1 MTQAHNATLTVSND
15 TITMMR
21 SELSAAL
28 YRGDESRTVSTINIA
43 DITGI
48 SATEPTALECGS
60 VVLHGTDMSV
70 TFPPGQ
76 ASTKALQ
83 AFVTDIRDAQQGNA
97 PAEGA
102 VAGLN
107 FLAIAIESTG
117 NVEKNTEEKTKDN
130 TNAKGTAQANANGT
144 AEDNANGTASS
155 NNALRVHTVEY
166 TDGQANTEK
175 TWNLEEFAHHVQN
188 SPELADGSTPIVAH
202 NGFYQAAQL
211 HRTLAATHATFTY
224 ACTLA
229 LARNA
234 STHATIKVRD
244 HELDTIAQALDVATN
259 KPASTESAAAAAYAT
274 GEILVALALREHHRG
289 SVAELYAANNFALG
303 KVHGDTHLPVLRT
316 DLSELAGGE
325 AQSTGSNAQAGQS
338 GQQASTSEKVG
349 KSAAKSGGGQP
360 APWQAVATPDTVP
373 EANHN
378 ADADHPL
385 FGEHVTLTG
394 EFEPYDKGRLWS
406 DIAERGAQ
414 IGKNVTKKTT
424 ILVVGEWA
432 KKTSKEKRAEELNEK
447 GQRIA
452 IWPAS
457 KLLHVL
463 GLDEEPP
470 F

>member
-1 MTQAHNATLTVSND
+1 MTQAHNATLTVAND

-28 YRGDESRTVSTINIA
+28 YRGDESRTASTINIA

-117 NVEKNTEEKTKDN
+117 NVEKNTEENTKDN
-130 TNAKGTAQANANGT
+130 TNAEGTAQA
-144 AEDNANGTASS
+144 NANGTASS

-175 TWNLEEFAHHVQN
+175 TWSLEEFAHHVQN
-188 SPELADGSTPIVAH
+188 SPGLADGSTPIVAH

-211 HRTLAATHATFTY
+211 HRALAATHATFTY

-289 SVAELYAANNFALG
+289 SIAELYAANNFALG

-316 DLSELAGGE
+316 DLSELAGGG
-325 AQSTGSNAQAGQS
+325 AQSTGSNAQAGHS
-338 GQQASTSEKVG
+338 SQQASTSEKAA
-349 KSAAKSGGGQP
+349 KSTTKSGGGQP

-378 ADADHPL
+378 ADSDHPL

-447 GQRIA
+447 GQGIA

>member
-28 YRGDESRTVSTINIA
+28 YRGDESRTVSTIDIA

-48 SATEPTALECGS
+48 SATEPTTLECGF
-60 VVLHGTDMSV
+60 VVLHGIDMSV

-83 AFVTDIRDAQQGNA
+83 AFITDIRDAQQGNA

-107 FLAIAIESTG
+107 FVAIAIESTG
-117 NVEKNTEEKTKDN
+117 NVEKNTEENTKDN
-130 TNAKGTAQANANGT
+130 TNAEGTAQANA
-144 AEDNANGTASS
+144 DGTASY
-155 NNALRVHTVEY
+155 NNVLRVHTVEY

-175 TWNLEEFAHHVQN
+175 TWSLEEFAHHVQN

-211 HRTLAATHATFTY
+211 HRALAATHATFTY

-316 DLSELAGGE
+316 DLSELAGGG

-338 GQQASTSEKVG
+338 DQQASTSDKVG
-349 KSAAKSGGGQP
+349 KSASKSGGGQP

-378 ADADHPL
+378 ADSDHPL

-424 ILVVGEWA
+424 VLVVGEWA

-447 GQRIA
+447 GQGIA

>member
-28 YRGDESRTVSTINIA
+28 YRGDESRTVSTIDIA
-43 DITGI
+43 NITGI
-48 SATEPTALECGS
+48 SATEPTTLECGF

-83 AFVTDIRDAQQGNA
+83 AFITDIRDAQQGNA

-117 NVEKNTEEKTKDN
+117 NVEKNSEENIKDN
-130 TNAKGTAQANANGT
+130 TNAEGTAQANT
-144 AEDNANGTASS
+144 DGTASY
-155 NNALRVHTVEY
+155 NNVLRVHTVEY

-175 TWNLEEFAHHVQN
+175 TWSLEEFAHHVQN
-188 SPELADGSTPIVAH
+188 SPALVDGSTPIVAH

-211 HRTLAATHATFTY
+211 HRALAATHVTFTY

-244 HELDTIAQALDVATN
+244 HELDTIAQALEVATD
-259 KPASTESAAAAAYAT
+259 KPASTESAAAAAYVT
-274 GEILVALALREHHRG
+274 GEILVELALREHHRG

-316 DLSELAGGE
+316 DLSELAGGG

-349 KSAAKSGGGQP
+349 KSAAKSGGDQP

-378 ADADHPL
+378 ADSDHPL

-447 GQRIA
+447 GQGIA

>member
-28 YRGDESRTVSTINIA
+28 YRGDESRTVSTIDIA

-48 SATEPTALECGS
+48 SATEPTTLECGF
-60 VVLHGTDMSV
+60 VVLHGIDMSV

-83 AFVTDIRDAQQGNA
+83 AFITDIRDAQQGNA

-117 NVEKNTEEKTKDN
+117 NVEKNSEENIKDN
-130 TNAKGTAQANANGT
+130 TNAEGTAQANT
-144 AEDNANGTASS
+144 DGTASY
-155 NNALRVHTVEY
+155 NNVLRVHTVEY

-175 TWNLEEFAHHVQN
+175 TWTLEEFAHHVQN

-211 HRTLAATHATFTY
+211 HRALAATHATFTY

-244 HELDTIAQALDVATN
+244 HELDTIAQAVDVATN
-259 KPASTESAAAAAYAT
+259 KPASTESAAAAAHAT

-316 DLSELAGGE
+316 DLSELAGGG

-373 EANHN
+373 EANQN
-378 ADADHPL
+378 ADSDHPL

-447 GQRIA
+447 GQGIA

>member
-28 YRGDESRTVSTINIA
+28 YRGDESRTVSTVDIA

-48 SATEPTALECGS
+48 SATEPTTLECGF

-83 AFVTDIRDAQQGNA
+83 AFITDIREAQQGNA

-117 NVEKNTEEKTKDN
+117 NVEKNTEKNTKDN
-130 TNAKGTAQANANGT
+130 TNAEGTVQANT
-144 AEDNANGTASS
+144 DGTASY
-155 NNALRVHTVEY
+155 NNVLRVHTVEY

-175 TWNLEEFAHHVQN
+175 TWSLEEFAHHVQN

-211 HRTLAATHATFTY
+211 HRALAATHATFTY

-259 KPASTESAAAAAYAT
+259 KPASTENTAAAAYAT

-316 DLSELAGGE
+316 DLSELAGGG

-338 GQQASTSEKVG
+338 DQQASTSEKIG

-378 ADADHPL
+378 ADSDHPL

-394 EFEPYDKGRLWS
+394 EFEPYDKGRLWA

-447 GQRIA
+447 GQGIA

>member
-15 TITMMR
+15 TITMIR

-28 YRGDESRTVSTINIA
+28 YRGDESRTVATINIA

-83 AFVTDIRDAQQGNA
+83 AFITDIRDAQQGKA

-107 FLAIAIESTG
+107 FLAVAIESTG
-117 NVEKNTEEKTKDN
+117 NVEKNAEENTKDN
-130 TNAKGTAQANANGT
+130 TNAEGTAQA
-144 AEDNANGTASS
+144 NANGTASS

-175 TWNLEEFAHHVQN
+175 TWSLEEFAHHVQN

-211 HRTLAATHATFTY
+211 HRALAATHATFTY

-234 STHATIKVRD
+234 STHATITVRD

-289 SVAELYAANNFALG
+289 SVAELYATNKFALG

-316 DLSELAGGE
+316 DLSELAGGG
-325 AQSTGSNAQAGQS
+325 AQSTGSNAQAGHS
-338 GQQASTSEKVG
+338 SQQASTSEKAA
-349 KSAAKSGGGQP
+349 KSTMKSGGGQP

-378 ADADHPL
+378 ADSDHPL

-447 GQRIA
+447 GQGIA

>member
-28 YRGDESRTVSTINIA
+28 YRGDESRMVSTINIA
-43 DITGI
+43 DIAGI
-48 SATEPTALECGS
+48 SVTEPTALECGS

-83 AFVTDIRDAQQGNA
+83 AFLTDIRDAQQGNA

-117 NVEKNTEEKTKDN
+117 NVEKNTEENTKDN
-130 TNAKGTAQANANGT
+130 TNAEGTAQANAG
-144 AEDNANGTASS
+144 GTASS

-175 TWNLEEFAHHVQN
+175 TWSLEEFAHHVQN
-188 SPELADGSTPIVAH
+188 SPEVADGSTPIVAH

-211 HRTLAATHATFTY
+211 HRALVATHATFTY

-316 DLSELAGGE
+316 DLSELAGGG
-325 AQSTGSNAQAGQS
+325 AQSTGSNAQTGQS

-378 ADADHPL
+378 ADSDHPL

>member
-28 YRGDESRTVSTINIA
+28 YRGDESRTVSTIDIA

-48 SATEPTALECGS
+48 SATEPTTLECGF
-60 VVLHGTDMSV
+60 VVLHGIDMSV

-83 AFVTDIRDAQQGNA
+83 AFITDIRDAQQGNA

-107 FLAIAIESTG
+107 FVAIAIESTG
-117 NVEKNTEEKTKDN
+117 NVEKNTEENTKDN
-130 TNAKGTAQANANGT
+130 ANAEGTAQANA
-144 AEDNANGTASS
+144 DGTASY
-155 NNALRVHTVEY
+155 NNVLRVHTVEY

-175 TWNLEEFAHHVQN
+175 TWSLEEFAHHVQN

-211 HRTLAATHATFTY
+211 HRALAATHATFTY

-259 KPASTESAAAAAYAT
+259 KPAATESAAAASYAT

-289 SVAELYAANNFALG
+289 SVAELYAANNLALG

-316 DLSELAGGE
+316 DLSELAGGG

-378 ADADHPL
+378 ADSDHPL

-394 EFEPYDKGRLWS
+394 EFEPYDKGRLWA

-447 GQRIA
+447 GQGIA

>member
-28 YRGDESRTVSTINIA
+28 YRGDESRTVSTIDIA

-48 SATEPTALECGS
+48 SATEPTTLECGF
-60 VVLHGTDMSV
+60 VVLHGIDMSV

-83 AFVTDIRDAQQGNA
+83 AFIADIRDAQQGNA

-117 NVEKNTEEKTKDN
+117 NVEKNSEENTKDN
-130 TNAKGTAQANANGT
+130 TNAEGTAQANT
-144 AEDNANGTASS
+144 DGTASY
-155 NNALRVHTVEY
+155 NNVLRVHTVEY

-175 TWNLEEFAHHVQN
+175 TWTLEEFAHHVQN

-211 HRTLAATHATFTY
+211 HRALAATHATFTY

-316 DLSELAGGE
+316 DLSELAGGG

-338 GQQASTSEKVG
+338 DQQASTSERVG

-378 ADADHPL
+378 ADSDHPL

-394 EFEPYDKGRLWS
+394 EFEPYDKGRLWA
-406 DIAERGAQ
+406 DVAERGAQ

-447 GQRIA
+447 GQGIA

>member
-28 YRGDESRTVSTINIA
+28 YRGDESRTVSTIDIA

-48 SATEPTALECGS
+48 SATEPTALECGF

-83 AFVTDIRDAQQGNA
+83 AFLTDIRDAQQGNA

-117 NVEKNTEEKTKDN
+117 NIEKNTEENTKDN
-130 TNAKGTAQANANGT
+130 TNAEGTAQANA
-144 AEDNANGTASS
+144 DGTASY
-155 NNALRVHTVEY
+155 NNVLRVHTVEY

-175 TWNLEEFAHHVQN
+175 TWSLEEFAHHVQN

-211 HRTLAATHATFTY
+211 HRALAATHATFTY

-259 KPASTESAAAAAYAT
+259 KPASTESAVAAAYAT

-316 DLSELAGGE
+316 DLSELAGGG

-338 GQQASTSEKVG
+338 GQQASTSERVG

-378 ADADHPL
+378 ADSDHPL

-447 GQRIA
+447 GQGIA

>member
-28 YRGDESRTVSTINIA
+28 YRGDESRTVSTIDIA

-48 SATEPTALECGS
+48 SATEPTTLECGF
-60 VVLHGTDMSV
+60 VVLHGIDMSV

-83 AFVTDIRDAQQGNA
+83 AFITDIRDAQQGNA

-117 NVEKNTEEKTKDN
+117 NVEKNSEENTKDN
-130 TNAKGTAQANANGT
+130 TNAEGTAQANT
-144 AEDNANGTASS
+144 DGTASY
-155 NNALRVHTVEY
+155 NNVLRVHTVEY

-211 HRTLAATHATFTY
+211 HRALAATHATFTY

-303 KVHGDTHLPVLRT
+303 KVHGNTHLPVLRT
-316 DLSELAGGE
+316 DLSELAGGG

-373 EANHN
+373 EANQN
-378 ADADHPL
+378 ADSDHPL

-394 EFEPYDKGRLWS
+394 EFEPYDKGRLWA

-447 GQRIA
+447 GQGIA

>member
-28 YRGDESRTVSTINIA
+28 YRGDESRTVSTIDIA

-48 SATEPTALECGS
+48 SATEPTTLECGF

-83 AFVTDIRDAQQGNA
+83 AFLTDIRDAQQGNA

-117 NVEKNTEEKTKDN
+117 NVEKNSEENTKDN
-130 TNAKGTAQANANGT
+130 TNAESTAQANT
-144 AEDNANGTASS
+144 DGTASY
-155 NNALRVHTVEY
+155 NNVLRVHTVEY

-211 HRTLAATHATFTY
+211 HRALAATHATFTY

-316 DLSELAGGE
+316 DLSELAGGG

-373 EANHN
+373 EANHK
-378 ADADHPL
+378 ADSDHPL

-406 DIAERGAQ
+406 NIAERGAQ

-447 GQRIA
+447 GQGIA

>member
-28 YRGDESRTVSTINIA
+28 YRGDESRTVSTIDIA

-48 SATEPTALECGS
+48 SATEPTTLECGF
-60 VVLHGTDMSV
+60 VVLHGIDMSV

-83 AFVTDIRDAQQGNA
+83 AFITDIRDAQQGNA

-107 FLAIAIESTG
+107 FVAIAIESTG
-117 NVEKNTEEKTKDN
+117 NVEKNTEENTKDN
-130 TNAKGTAQANANGT
+130 ANAEGTAQANA
-144 AEDNANGTASS
+144 DGTASY
-155 NNALRVHTVEY
+155 NNVLRVHTVEY

-175 TWNLEEFAHHVQN
+175 TWSLEEFAHHVQN

-211 HRTLAATHATFTY
+211 HRALAATHATFTY

-316 DLSELAGGE
+316 DLSELAGGG

-378 ADADHPL
+378 ADSDHPL

-447 GQRIA
+447 GQGIA

>member
-1 MTQAHNATLTVSND
+1 MTQAHNATLTVAND

-70 TFPPGQ
+70 AFPPGQ

-83 AFVTDIRDAQQGNA
+83 AFLTDIRDAQQGNA

-117 NVEKNTEEKTKDN
+117 NIEKNTEENTKDN
-130 TNAKGTAQANANGT
+130 TNAEGTAQANT
-144 AEDNANGTASS
+144 DGTASY

-175 TWNLEEFAHHVQN
+175 TWSLEEFAHHVQN

-211 HRTLAATHATFTY
+211 HRALTATHATFTY

-316 DLSELAGGE
+316 DLSELAGGG
-325 AQSTGSNAQAGQS
+325 AQSTGINAQAGQS
-338 GQQASTSEKVG
+338 GQQASTSEKAG
-349 KSAAKSGGGQP
+349 KSTTKSGGGQP

-378 ADADHPL
+378 ADSDHPL

-447 GQRIA
+447 GQGIA

-463 GLDEEPP
+463 GLDQEPP

>member
-28 YRGDESRTVSTINIA
+28 YRGDESRTVSTIDIA

-48 SATEPTALECGS
+48 SATEPTTLECGF
-60 VVLHGTDMSV
+60 VVLHGIDMSV

-83 AFVTDIRDAQQGNA
+83 AFITDIRDAQQGNA

-107 FLAIAIESTG
+107 FLAIAIEPTG
-117 NVEKNTEEKTKDN
+117 NVEKNTEENTKDN
-130 TNAKGTAQANANGT
+130 TNAEGTAQANT
-144 AEDNANGTASS
+144 DGTASY
-155 NNALRVHTVEY
+155 NNVLRLHTVEY

-211 HRTLAATHATFTY
+211 HRALAATHATFTY

-244 HELDTIAQALDVATN
+244 HELDTIAQAVDVATN
-259 KPASTESAAAAAYAT
+259 KPASTESAAAAAHAT

-316 DLSELAGGE
+316 DLSELAGGG

-378 ADADHPL
+378 ADSDHPL

-447 GQRIA
+447 GQGIA

>member
-28 YRGDESRTVSTINIA
+28 YRGDESRTVSTIDIA

-48 SATEPTALECGS
+48 SATEPTTLECGF
-60 VVLHGTDMSV
+60 VVLHGIDMSV

-83 AFVTDIRDAQQGNA
+83 AFITDIRDAQQGNA

-117 NVEKNTEEKTKDN
+117 NVEKNSEENTKDN
-130 TNAKGTAQANANGT
+130 TNAEGTAQANT
-144 AEDNANGTASS
+144 DGTASY
-155 NNALRVHTVEY
+155 NNVLRVHTVEY

-211 HRTLAATHATFTY
+211 HRALAATHATFTY

-303 KVHGDTHLPVLRT
+303 KVHGNTHLPVLRT
-316 DLSELAGGE
+316 DLSELAGGG

-338 GQQASTSEKVG
+338 DQQASTSEKVG

-373 EANHN
+373 EANQN
-378 ADADHPL
+378 ADSDHPL

-394 EFEPYDKGRLWS
+394 EFEPYDKGRLWA

-447 GQRIA
+447 GQGIA

>member
-28 YRGDESRTVSTINIA
+28 YRGDESRTVSTIDIA

-48 SATEPTALECGS
+48 SATEPTTLECGF
-60 VVLHGTDMSV
+60 VVLHGIDMSV

-83 AFVTDIRDAQQGNA
+83 AFITDIRDAQQGNA

-117 NVEKNTEEKTKDN
+117 NVEKNSEENIKDN
-130 TNAKGTAQANANGT
+130 TNAEGTAQANT
-144 AEDNANGTASS
+144 DGTASY
-155 NNALRVHTVEY
+155 NNVLRVHTVEY

-175 TWNLEEFAHHVQN
+175 TWTLEEFAHHVQN

-211 HRTLAATHATFTY
+211 HRALAATHATFTY

-316 DLSELAGGE
+316 DLSELAGGG

-338 GQQASTSEKVG
+338 DQQASTSERVG

-378 ADADHPL
+378 ADSDHPL

-394 EFEPYDKGRLWS
+394 EFEPYDKGRLWA
-406 DIAERGAQ
+406 DVAERGAQ

-447 GQRIA
+447 GQGIA

>member
-28 YRGDESRTVSTINIA
+28 YRGDESRTVSTIDIA

-48 SATEPTALECGS
+48 SATEPTTLECGF
-60 VVLHGTDMSV
+60 VVLHGIDMSV

-83 AFVTDIRDAQQGNA
+83 AFITDIRDAQQGNA

-117 NVEKNTEEKTKDN
+117 NVEKNSEENTKDN
-130 TNAKGTAQANANGT
+130 TNAEGTAQANT
-144 AEDNANGTASS
+144 DGTASY
-155 NNALRVHTVEY
+155 NNVLRVHTVEY

-175 TWNLEEFAHHVQN
+175 TWTLEEFAHHVQN

-211 HRTLAATHATFTY
+211 HRALAATHATFTY

-303 KVHGDTHLPVLRT
+303 KVHGDIHLPVLRT
-316 DLSELAGGE
+316 DLSELAGGG

-338 GQQASTSEKVG
+338 DQQASTSEKVG

-378 ADADHPL
+378 ADSDHPL

-447 GQRIA
+447 GQGIA

>member
-28 YRGDESRTVSTINIA
+28 YRGDESRTVSTIDIA

-48 SATEPTALECGS
+48 SATEPTALECGF

-83 AFVTDIRDAQQGNA
+83 AFLTDIRDAQQGNA

-117 NVEKNTEEKTKDN
+117 NVEKNTEKN
-130 TNAKGTAQANANGT
+130 TNAEGTAQANANGT
-144 AEDNANGTASS
+144 AEDDANGTASY

-211 HRTLAATHATFTY
+211 HRALAATHATFTY

-259 KPASTESAAAAAYAT
+259 KPASTESAVAAAYAT

-316 DLSELAGGE
+316 DLSELAGGG

-338 GQQASTSEKVG
+338 GQQASTSERVG

-378 ADADHPL
+378 ADSDHPL

-447 GQRIA
+447 GQGIA

>member
-28 YRGDESRTVSTINIA
+28 YRGDESRTVSTIDIA

-48 SATEPTALECGS
+48 SATEPTTLECGF
-60 VVLHGTDMSV
+60 VVLHGIDMSV

-83 AFVTDIRDAQQGNA
+83 AFITDIRDAQQGNA

-117 NVEKNTEEKTKDN
+117 NVEKNSEENTKDN
-130 TNAKGTAQANANGT
+130 TNAEGTAQANT
-144 AEDNANGTASS
+144 DGTASY
-155 NNALRVHTVEY
+155 NNVLRVHTVEY

-175 TWNLEEFAHHVQN
+175 TWSLEEFAHHVQN

-211 HRTLAATHATFTY
+211 HRALTATHATFTY

-234 STHATIKVRD
+234 STHATITVRD

-316 DLSELAGGE
+316 DLSELAGGG
-325 AQSTGSNAQAGQS
+325 AQSTGSNAQAGRS
-338 GQQASTSEKVG
+338 SQQASTSEKVG

-378 ADADHPL
+378 ADSDHPL

-394 EFEPYDKGRLWS
+394 EFDPYDKGRLWA

-447 GQRIA
+447 GQGIA

>member
-28 YRGDESRTVSTINIA
+28 YRGDKSRTVSTINIA

-83 AFVTDIRDAQQGNA
+83 AFLTDIRDAQQGNA

-107 FLAIAIESTG
+107 FLAISIESTG
-117 NVEKNTEEKTKDN
+117 NVEKNTEENTKDN
-130 TNAKGTAQANANGT
+130 SNAEGTAQANT
-144 AEDNANGTASS
+144 DGTASY

-175 TWNLEEFAHHVQN
+175 TWSLEEFAHHVQN

-211 HRTLAATHATFTY
+211 HRALTATHATFTY

-234 STHATIKVRD
+234 STHATITVRD

-316 DLSELAGGE
+316 DLSELAGGG
-325 AQSTGSNAQAGQS
+325 AQSTGINAQAGQS

-378 ADADHPL
+378 ADSDHPL

-447 GQRIA
+447 GKRIA

-463 GLDEEPP
+463 GLDQEPP

>member
-83 AFVTDIRDAQQGNA
+83 AFLTDIRDAQQGNA

-117 NVEKNTEEKTKDN
+117 NVEKNTEEKTKGN
-130 TNAKGTAQANANGT
+130 TNAEGTAQA
-144 AEDNANGTASS
+144 NANGTASS

-175 TWNLEEFAHHVQN
+175 TCSLEEFAHHVQN

-211 HRTLAATHATFTY
+211 HRALAATHATFTY

-234 STHATIKVRD
+234 STHATITVRD

-259 KPASTESAAAAAYAT
+259 KPASTESAGAAAYAT

-289 SVAELYAANNFALG
+289 SVAELYATNNFALG

-316 DLSELAGGE
+316 DLSELAGGG
-325 AQSTGSNAQAGQS
+325 AQSTGSNAQAGHS
-338 GQQASTSEKVG
+338 SQQASTSERAG
-349 KSAAKSGGGQP
+349 KSTTKSGGGQP

-378 ADADHPL
+378 ADSDHPL

-447 GQRIA
+447 GQGIA

>member
-28 YRGDESRTVSTINIA
+28 YRGDESRTVSTIDIA

-48 SATEPTALECGS
+48 SATEPTTLECGF
-60 VVLHGTDMSV
+60 VVLHGIDMSV

-83 AFVTDIRDAQQGNA
+83 AFLTDIRDAQQGNA

-102 VAGLN
+102 IAGLN

-117 NVEKNTEEKTKDN
+117 NIEKNTEENTKDN
-130 TNAKGTAQANANGT
+130 TNAEGTAQANA
-144 AEDNANGTASS
+144 DGTASY
-155 NNALRVHTVEY
+155 NNVLRVHTVEY

-175 TWNLEEFAHHVQN
+175 TWSLEEFAHHVQN

-211 HRTLAATHATFTY
+211 HRALAATHATFTY

-259 KPASTESAAAAAYAT
+259 KPASTENTAAAAYAT

-316 DLSELAGGE
+316 DLSELAGGG

-378 ADADHPL
+378 ADSDHPL

-394 EFEPYDKGRLWS
+394 EFEPYDKGRLWA

-447 GQRIA
+447 GQGIA

>member
-28 YRGDESRTVSTINIA
+28 YRGDESRTVSTIDIA

-48 SATEPTALECGS
+48 SATEPTTLECGF
-60 VVLHGTDMSV
+60 VVLHGIDMSV

-83 AFVTDIRDAQQGNA
+83 AFITDIRDAQQGNA

-117 NVEKNTEEKTKDN
+117 NVEKNTEENIKDN
-130 TNAKGTAQANANGT
+130 TNAEGTAQANT
-144 AEDNANGTASS
+144 DGTASY
-155 NNALRVHTVEY
+155 NNVLRVHTVEY

-188 SPELADGSTPIVAH
+188 SPELADGSTPIIAH

-211 HRTLAATHATFTY
+211 HRALAATHATFTY

-316 DLSELAGGE
+316 DLSELAGGG

-349 KSAAKSGGGQP
+349 KSAAKSGGDQP

-373 EANHN
+373 EANQN
-378 ADADHPL
+378 ADSDHPL

-447 GQRIA
+447 GQGIA

>member
-28 YRGDESRTVSTINIA
+28 YRGDESRTASTINIA

-83 AFVTDIRDAQQGNA
+83 AFLTDIRDAQQGNA

-117 NVEKNTEEKTKDN
+117 NVEKNTEENTKDN
-130 TNAKGTAQANANGT
+130 TNAEGTAQANAGGT
-144 AEDNANGTASS
+144 AEDDANGTASY

-175 TWNLEEFAHHVQN
+175 TWSLEEFAHHVQN
-188 SPELADGSTPIVAH
+188 SPGLADGSTPIVAH

-211 HRTLAATHATFTY
+211 HRALTATHATFTY

-234 STHATIKVRD
+234 STHATITVSD

-316 DLSELAGGE
+316 DLSELAGGG
-325 AQSTGSNAQAGQS
+325 AQSTGSNAQAGHS
-338 GQQASTSEKVG
+338 SQQASTSEKAG
-349 KSAAKSGGGQP
+349 KSSAKSGGGQP

-378 ADADHPL
+378 ADSDHPL

-424 ILVVGEWA
+424 VLVVGEWA

-447 GQRIA
+447 GQGIA

>member
-28 YRGDESRTVSTINIA
+28 YRGDESRTVSTVDIA

-48 SATEPTALECGS
+48 SATEPTTLECGF

-83 AFVTDIRDAQQGNA
+83 AFITDIREAQQGNA

-117 NVEKNTEEKTKDN
+117 NVEKNTEKNTKDN
-130 TNAKGTAQANANGT
+130 TNTEGTVQANT
-144 AEDNANGTASS
+144 DGTASY
-155 NNALRVHTVEY
+155 NNVLRVHTVEY

-175 TWNLEEFAHHVQN
+175 TWSLEEFAHHVQN

-211 HRTLAATHATFTY
+211 HRALAATHATFTY

-259 KPASTESAAAAAYAT
+259 KPASTENTAAAAYAT

-316 DLSELAGGE
+316 DLSELAGGG

-338 GQQASTSEKVG
+338 DQQASTSEKIG

-378 ADADHPL
+378 ADSDHPL

-394 EFEPYDKGRLWS
+394 EFEPYDKGRLWA

-447 GQRIA
+447 GQGIA

>member
-28 YRGDESRTVSTINIA
+28 YRGDESRTVSTIDIA

-48 SATEPTALECGS
+48 SATEPTTLECGF
-60 VVLHGTDMSV
+60 VVLHGIDMSV

-83 AFVTDIRDAQQGNA
+83 AFITDIRDAQQGNA

-107 FLAIAIESTG
+107 FVAIAIESTG
-117 NVEKNTEEKTKDN
+117 NVEKNTEENTKDN
-130 TNAKGTAQANANGT
+130 TNAEGTAQANA
-144 AEDNANGTASS
+144 DGTASY
-155 NNALRVHTVEY
+155 NNVLRVHTVEY

-175 TWNLEEFAHHVQN
+175 TWTLEEFAHHVQN

-211 HRTLAATHATFTY
+211 HRALAATHATFTY

-316 DLSELAGGE
+316 DLSELAGGG

-338 GQQASTSEKVG
+338 DQQASTSDKVG
-349 KSAAKSGGGQP
+349 KSASKSGGGQP

-378 ADADHPL
+378 ADSDHPL

-424 ILVVGEWA
+424 VLVVGEWA

-447 GQRIA
+447 GQGIA

>member
-83 AFVTDIRDAQQGNA
+83 AFITDIRDAQQGKA

-117 NVEKNTEEKTKDN
+117 NVEKNTEDN
-130 TNAKGTAQANANGT
+130 TDGEGK
-144 AEDNANGTASS
+144 AEVNTNGTASY
-155 NNALRVHTVEY
+155 NNVLRIHTVEY

-175 TWNLEEFAHHVQN
+175 TWSIEEFAHHLQN
-188 SPELADGSTPIVAH
+188 SPALVDGSTPIVAH

-211 HRTLAATHATFTY
+211 HRALAATHATFTY

-244 HELDTIAQALDVATN
+244 HELDTIAQALEVATD
-259 KPASTESAAAAAYAT
+259 KPASTESAAAAAYVT
-274 GEILVALALREHHRG
+274 GEILVELALREHHRG
-289 SVAELYAANNFALG
+289 SVAELYAASNFALG
-303 KVHGDTHLPVLRT
+303 KVHGDTHIPVLRT
-316 DLSELAGGE
+316 DLSELAGGG

-338 GQQASTSEKVG
+338 SQQASTSEKAG
-349 KSAAKSGGGQP
+349 KSSAKSGSGQP

-378 ADADHPL
+378 ADSDHPL

-432 KKTSKEKRAEELNEK
+432 KKTSKEKRAEELNDK
-447 GQRIA
+447 GQGIA

>member
-1 MTQAHNATLTVSND
+1 MTQAHNATLTVAND

-28 YRGDESRTVSTINIA
+28 YRGDESCTVSTINIA

-83 AFVTDIRDAQQGNA
+83 AFLTDIRDAQQGNA

-107 FLAIAIESTG
+107 FLAVAIESTG
-117 NVEKNTEEKTKDN
+117 NVEKNAEENTKDN
-130 TNAKGTAQANANGT
+130 TNAEGTAQA
-144 AEDNANGTASS
+144 NANGTASS

-175 TWNLEEFAHHVQN
+175 TWSLEEFAHHVQN

-211 HRTLAATHATFTY
+211 HRALAATHATFTY

-234 STHATIKVRD
+234 STHATITVRD

-289 SVAELYAANNFALG
+289 SVAELYATNKFALG

-316 DLSELAGGE
+316 DLSELAGGG
-325 AQSTGSNAQAGQS
+325 AQSTGSNAQAGHS
-338 GQQASTSEKVG
+338 SQQASTSEKAA
-349 KSAAKSGGGQP
+349 KSTMKSGGGQP

-378 ADADHPL
+378 ADSDHPL

-447 GQRIA
+447 GQGIA

>member
-28 YRGDESRTVSTINIA
+28 YRGDESRTVSTIDIA

-48 SATEPTALECGS
+48 SATEPTTLECGF
-60 VVLHGTDMSV
+60 VVLHGIDMSV

-83 AFVTDIRDAQQGNA
+83 AFLTDIRDAQQGNA

-102 VAGLN
+102 IAGLN

-117 NVEKNTEEKTKDN
+117 NIEKNTEENTKDN
-130 TNAKGTAQANANGT
+130 TNAEGTAQANA
-144 AEDNANGTASS
+144 DGTASY
-155 NNALRVHTVEY
+155 NNVLRVHTVEY

-175 TWNLEEFAHHVQN
+175 TWSLEEFAHHVQN

-211 HRTLAATHATFTY
+211 HRALAATHATFTY

-259 KPASTESAAAAAYAT
+259 KPASTENTAAAAYAT

-316 DLSELAGGE
+316 DLSELAGGG

-378 ADADHPL
+378 ADSDHPL

-447 GQRIA
+447 GQGIA

>member
-1 MTQAHNATLTVSND
+1 MTQAHNATLTVSTD

-28 YRGDESRTVSTINIA
+28 YRGDESRTVSTIDIA

-48 SATEPTALECGS
+48 SATEPTTLECGF
-60 VVLHGTDMSV
+60 VVLHGIDMSV

-83 AFVTDIRDAQQGNA
+83 AFLTDIRDAQQGNA

-107 FLAIAIESTG
+107 FVAIAIEPTG
-117 NVEKNTEEKTKDN
+117 NVEKNTEKNTNDN
-130 TNAKGTAQANANGT
+130 TNAEGTAQANT
-144 AEDNANGTASS
+144 DGTASY
-155 NNALRVHTVEY
+155 NNVLRVHTVEY
-166 TDGQANTEK
+166 IDGQANTEK
-175 TWNLEEFAHHVQN
+175 TWSLEEFAHHVQN

-211 HRTLAATHATFTY
+211 HRALAATHATFTY

-316 DLSELAGGE
+316 DLSELAGGG

-373 EANHN
+373 EANQN
-378 ADADHPL
+378 ADSDHPL

-447 GQRIA
+447 GQGIT

>member
-28 YRGDESRTVSTINIA
+28 YRGDESRTVSTIDIA

-48 SATEPTALECGS
+48 SATEPTTLECGF
-60 VVLHGTDMSV
+60 VVLHGIDMSV

-83 AFVTDIRDAQQGNA
+83 AFITDIRDAQQGNA

-107 FLAIAIESTG
+107 FLAIAIEPTG
-117 NVEKNTEEKTKDN
+117 NVEKNTEENTKDN
-130 TNAKGTAQANANGT
+130 TNAEGTAQANT
-144 AEDNANGTASS
+144 DGTASY
-155 NNALRVHTVEY
+155 NNVLRLHTVEY

-211 HRTLAATHATFTY
+211 HRALAATHATFTY

-244 HELDTIAQALDVATN
+244 HELDTIAQAVDVATN
-259 KPASTESAAAAAYAT
+259 KPASTESAAAAAHAT

-316 DLSELAGGE
+316 DLSELAGGG

-373 EANHN
+373 EANQN
-378 ADADHPL
+378 ADSDHPL

-447 GQRIA
+447 GQGIA

>member
-28 YRGDESRTVSTINIA
+28 YRGDESRTVSTIDIA

-48 SATEPTALECGS
+48 SATEPTTLECGF

-83 AFVTDIRDAQQGNA
+83 AFITDIRDAQQGNA

-107 FLAIAIESTG
+107 FVAIAIESTG
-117 NVEKNTEEKTKDN
+117 NVEKNTEENTKDN
-130 TNAKGTAQANANGT
+130 ANAEGTAQANA
-144 AEDNANGTASS
+144 DGTASY
-155 NNALRVHTVEY
+155 NNVLRVHTVEY

-175 TWNLEEFAHHVQN
+175 TWSLEEFAHHVQN

-211 HRTLAATHATFTY
+211 HRALAATHATFTY

-316 DLSELAGGE
+316 DLSELAGGG

-373 EANHN
+373 EANQN
-378 ADADHPL
+378 ADSDHPL

-447 GQRIA
+447 GQGIA

>member
-1 MTQAHNATLTVSND
+1 MTQAHNATLTVAND

-83 AFVTDIRDAQQGNA
+83 AFLTDIRDAQQGNA

-117 NVEKNTEEKTKDN
+117 NIEKNTEENTKDN
-130 TNAKGTAQANANGT
+130 TNAEGTAQANT
-144 AEDNANGTASS
+144 DGTASY

-175 TWNLEEFAHHVQN
+175 TWSLEEFAHHVQN

-211 HRTLAATHATFTY
+211 HRALTATHATFTY

-316 DLSELAGGE
+316 DLSELAGGG
-325 AQSTGSNAQAGQS
+325 AQSTGINAQAGQS
-338 GQQASTSEKVG
+338 GQQASTSEKAG
-349 KSAAKSGGGQP
+349 KSTTKSGGGQP

-378 ADADHPL
+378 ADSDHPL

-447 GQRIA
+447 GQGIA

-463 GLDEEPP
+463 GLDQEPP

>member
-28 YRGDESRTVSTINIA
+28 YRGDESRTVSTIDIA

-48 SATEPTALECGS
+48 SATEPTTLECGF
-60 VVLHGTDMSV
+60 VVLHGIDMSV

-83 AFVTDIRDAQQGNA
+83 AFITDIRDAQQGNA

-117 NVEKNTEEKTKDN
+117 NVEKNSEENTKDN
-130 TNAKGTAQANANGT
+130 TNAEGTAQANA
-144 AEDNANGTASS
+144 DGTASY
-155 NNALRVHTVEY
+155 NNVLRVHTVEY

-211 HRTLAATHATFTY
+211 HRALAATHATFTY

-303 KVHGDTHLPVLRT
+303 KVHGNTHLPVLRT
-316 DLSELAGGE
+316 DLSELAGGG

-378 ADADHPL
+378 ADSDHPL

-447 GQRIA
+447 GQGIA

>member
-60 VVLHGTDMSV
+60 AVLHGTDMSV

-83 AFVTDIRDAQQGNA
+83 AFLTDIRDAQQGNA

-117 NVEKNTEEKTKDN
+117 NIEKNTEENTKDN
-130 TNAKGTAQANANGT
+130 TNAEGTAQANT
-144 AEDNANGTASS
+144 DGTASY

-175 TWNLEEFAHHVQN
+175 TWSLEEFAHHVQN

-211 HRTLAATHATFTY
+211 HRALTATHATFTY

-316 DLSELAGGE
+316 DLSELAGGG
-325 AQSTGSNAQAGQS
+325 AQSTGINAQAGQS

-447 GQRIA
+447 GQGIA

-463 GLDEEPP
+463 GLDQEPP

>member
-28 YRGDESRTVSTINIA
+28 YRGDESRTVSTIDIA

-48 SATEPTALECGS
+48 SATEPTTLECGF
-60 VVLHGTDMSV
+60 VVLHGIDMSV

-83 AFVTDIRDAQQGNA
+83 AFLTDIRDAQQGNA

-107 FLAIAIESTG
+107 FVAIAIESTG
-117 NVEKNTEEKTKDN
+117 NVEKNTEENTKGN
-130 TNAKGTAQANANGT
+130 TNAEGTAQANA
-144 AEDNANGTASS
+144 DGTASY
-155 NNALRVHTVEY
+155 NNVLRVHTVEY

-175 TWNLEEFAHHVQN
+175 TWSLEEFAHHVQN
-188 SPELADGSTPIVAH
+188 SPELADGSTPIIAH

-211 HRTLAATHATFTY
+211 HRALAATHATFTY

-259 KPASTESAAAAAYAT
+259 KPAATESAAAASYAT
-274 GEILVALALREHHRG
+274 GETLVALALREHHRG
-289 SVAELYAANNFALG
+289 SVAELYAANNLALG

-316 DLSELAGGE
+316 DLSELAGGG

-378 ADADHPL
+378 ADSDHPL

-394 EFEPYDKGRLWS
+394 EFEPYDKGRLWA

-447 GQRIA
+447 GQGIA